1 MSMATTMRAGVG
13 VVGVAALLL
22 AVSPVAAAAP
32 PRCATT
38 GLQVSQGLNQAAAG
52 TASTVFA
59 LRNASGRTCLLGG
72 YPGMAFRVHGN
83 DNEWKYVTV
92 RRGGSTAFRDPG
104 AKVITLAPGG
114 SASYSLA
121 YTAPQTSTCRRTG
134 QVRVT
139 PPGATTSLTLRTP
152 GQNVIWVCPGMP
164 MTVSALVAGRR
175 GAPG

>member
-1 MSMATTMRAGVG
+1 MSMTTTMRAGVG
-13 VVGVAALLL
+13 VAGVAALLL
-22 AVSPVAAAAP
+22 AVIPVAAAAP

-38 GLQVSQGLNQAAAG
+38 GLQVSQGLNQGGAG

-72 YPGMAFRVHGN
+72 YPGMAFRTATGTLLRG
-83 DNEWKYVTV
+83 TV

-121 YTAPQTSTCRRTG
+121 YTDPQTSTCRRTG
-134 QVRVT
+134 QVQVT

-152 GQNVIWVCPGMP
+152 GQNAIWVCPGMP
-164 MTVSALVAGRR
+164 MTVSAVVAGRR
-175 GAPG
+175 GAPD

>member
-1 MSMATTMRAGVG
+1 MSMTTTMRAGVG
-13 VVGVAALLL
+13 VAGVAALLL
-22 AVSPVAAAAP
+22 AVSPLAAAP

-52 TASTVFA
+52 TVSTVFA

-72 YPGMAFRVHGN
+72 YPGMAFRVQGN

-121 YTAPQTSTCRRTG
+121 YTVPQTSTCKRTG
-134 QVRVT
+134 QVQVT

-152 GQNVIWVCPGMP
+152 GQNAIWVCPGMP
-164 MTVSALVAGRR
+164 ITVSAVVAGRR
-175 GAPG
+175 GAPD

>member
-1 MSMATTMRAGVG
+1 MSMTTTMRAGVG
-13 VVGVAALLL
+13 VAGVAALLL
-22 AVSPVAAAAP
+22 AVIPVAAAAP

-38 GLQVSQGLNQAAAG
+38 GLQVSQGLNQGGAG

-121 YTAPQTSTCRRTG
+121 YTVPQTSTCKRTG
-134 QVRVT
+134 QVQVT

-152 GQNVIWVCPGMP
+152 GQNTIWVCPGMP
-164 MTVSALVAGRR
+164 ITVSALVAGRR
-175 GAPG
+175 GAPD

>member
-1 MSMATTMRAGVG
+1 MSMTTTMRAGVG
-13 VVGVAALLL
+13 VAGVAGVAALLL
-22 AVSPVAAAAP
+22 AVSPVAAAP

-59 LRNASGRTCLLGG
+59 LRNVSGRTCLLDG
-72 YPGMAFRVHGN
+72 YPGMAFRTATGTLLRG
-83 DNEWKYVTV
+83 TV
-92 RRGGSTAFRDPG
+92 RRGGSTVFRDPG

-121 YTAPQTSTCRRTG
+121 YTVPQTSTCRRTG
-134 QVRVT
+134 QVQVT

-152 GQNVIWVCPGMP
+152 GQNDIWVCPGMP
-164 MTVSALVAGRR
+164 ITVSALVAGRR
-175 GAPG
+175 GAPS